1 MTSHAIVGA
10 AWGDEGKGKIVD
22 LHSASTDLCYRL
34 GGGPNAGHTVIV
46 GETKYALHQL
56 PVGVL
61 RAGCANALGPAV
73 LVNLDVLK
81 TELAISAQCDS
92 SVLLDERAHIIL
104 PFHKALDECRE
115 GASGKTAIGT
125 TKRGIGPVME
135 DFAAR
140 RGPVLGDLRDA
151 SQLRK
156 TLTDRN
162 FFDERN
168 ALLAYYGHPTWS
180 LEETVEYCMSFSSV
194 VVPRLRDTA
203 AIVHRSLKAGG
214 RVLFELAQ
222 GVMLD
227 IYQGT
232 YPYVTSSLC
241 TPAAIS
247 AILGIYKID
256 RVTMVSKAYVTRVG
270 NGAFPTLIK
279 DERQQ
284 LLAERGQE
292 FGATT
297 GRLRQCGWLDIPMLR
312 YSCRGGT
319 DIALTKLD
327 LFTGL
332 DQIPVCVMYEAGN
345 YGTSL
350 QAETTLTDRV
360 LSEVTPQYK
369 NLPGWKEDIS
379 GCRTFS
385 DLPRAAQAYVEF
397 IEQQV
402 GLPVSVIGVG
412 RERNDVCL
420 RK

>member
-10 AWGDEGKGKIVD
+10 VWGDEGKGKIVD
-22 LHSASTDLCYRL
+22 LYSESTDLCYRV

-46 GETKYALHQL
+46 GETKHVLHML
-56 PVGVL
+56 PVGIL

-73 LVNLDVLK
+73 LVDLDVLK
-81 TELAISAQCDS
+81 TELAISIQCDS

-104 PFHKALDECRE
+104 PFHKLLDECRE
-115 GASGKTAIGT
+115 AASGKTAIGT
-125 TKRGIGPVME
+125 TKRGVGPVME
-135 DFAAR
+135 DVAAR

-151 SQLRK
+151 SRLCK
-156 TLTDRN
+156 ALTDRN

-168 ALLAYYGHPTWS
+168 ALLAYYGHPTFS
-180 LEETVEYCMSFSSV
+180 LEETVGYCMSFSSV

-203 AIVHRSLKAGG
+203 AIVHRSLKASGK
-214 RVLFELAQ
+214 VLFELAQ

-227 IYQGT
+227 IHQGT

-241 TPAAIS
+241 TPAAIA
-247 AILGIYKID
+247 AILGVYKLD
-256 RVTMVSKAYVTRVG
+256 RVTMVSKAYITRVG
-270 NGAFPTLIK
+270 NGVFPTLIK

-284 LLAERGQE
+284 FLAKRGQE

-297 GRLRQCGWLDIPMLR
+297 GRQRQCGWLDIPMLR

-332 DQIPVCVMYEAGN
+332 DRIPVCVAYEQRSS
-345 YGTSL
+345 GTELMSE
-350 QAETTLTDRV
+350 ATLTDTV
-360 LSEVTPQYK
+360 LSQVTPVYQE
-369 NLPGWKEDIS
+369 LPGWTEDIS
-379 GCRTFS
+379 GCRKFS
-385 DLPRAAQAYVEF
+385 ELPRAAQSYVTF
-397 IEQQV
+397 IERRV

-412 RERNDVCL
+412 RERNDICS
-420 RK
+420 R